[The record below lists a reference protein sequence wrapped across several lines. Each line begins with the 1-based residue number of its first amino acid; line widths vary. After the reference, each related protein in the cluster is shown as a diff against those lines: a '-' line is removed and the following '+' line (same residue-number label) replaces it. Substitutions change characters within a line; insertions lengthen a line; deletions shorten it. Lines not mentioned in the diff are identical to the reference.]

1 MVQDY
6 VSRSVIRKLKALLV
20 LDSRQRQVLLLVLV
34 VAVSLRRPSS
44 ALAYPLGARDELGVV
59 GEGCWLQAQR

>member
-20 LDSRQRQVLLLVLV
+20 LDSRQRQVLLLV

-44 ALAYPLGARDELGVV
+44 ALVCP
-59 GEGCWLQAQR
+59 

>member
-1 MVQDY
+1 
-6 VSRSVIRKLKALLV
+6 LKALLV
-20 LDSRQRQVLLLVLV
+20 LKLLLVPDSRQRQVLLLVLVLV

>member
-1 MVQDY
+1 
-6 VSRSVIRKLKALLV
+6 LKALLV
-20 LDSRQRQVLLLVLV
+20 LKLLLVPDSRQRRVLLLVLV

>member
-44 ALAYPLGARDELGVV
+44 ALAYPLGARD
-59 GEGCWLQAQR
+59 A